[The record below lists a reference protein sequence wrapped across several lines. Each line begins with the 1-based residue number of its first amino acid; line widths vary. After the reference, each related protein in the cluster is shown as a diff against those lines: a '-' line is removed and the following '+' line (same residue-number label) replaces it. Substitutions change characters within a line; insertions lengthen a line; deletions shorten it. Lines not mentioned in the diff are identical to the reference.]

1 MELHTPK
8 GTIHGERHTGYE
20 VFKGIPY
27 AQPPV
32 GALRFKHAQ
41 LLLTWPE
48 DFQATSFGPV
58 PIQPPNSLESFF
70 DTHVQDYPQSE
81 DCLTLNIWR
90 PRNTRSP
97 TIACHR
103 VHIWW
108 QFCEWS

>member
-41 LLLTWPE
+41 LLLTWPK
-48 DFQATSFGPV
+48 DF
-58 PIQPPNSLESFF
+58 
-70 DTHVQDYPQSE
+70 
-81 DCLTLNIWR
+81 
-90 PRNTRSP
+90 
-97 TIACHR
+97 
-103 VHIWW
+103 
-108 QFCEWS
+108 